1 MGTDYNLVRLDCP
14 PSICKGLYLGRE
26 LQEGKSTEAVERIL
40 IASLSTSVG
49 RFGRKETGVCSRQSL
64 APIEGAYLSLRS
76 DSIVMTFQRCASQIH
91 QQWQT
96 SSLTNRPSSPFVR
109 LLLFLS
115 GGADLLQSI
124 AS

>member
-26 LQEGKSTEAVERIL
+26 LQEGKL
-40 IASLSTSVG
+40 LPLGSLSTSFG

-76 DSIVMTFQRCASQIH
+76 DSIVMTFQRRTSQTL
-91 QQWQT
+91 QQ
-96 SSLTNRPSSPFVR
+96 
-109 LLLFLS
+109 
-115 GGADLLQSI
+115 
-124 AS
+124 